1 MKLVCFCACL
11 CLFWGFALAGIPIDP
26 RIVELLQKAEEH
38 PEDASIVSIEQSIL
52 AILFASGLAWA
63 GLSIHSKHVGVHSC
77 NRYGSG
83 VAWARVHR
91 LGQKIMRLGFSWS
104 AASNVIC
111 VEGDGD
117 SASADFTIKLQ
128 NSSEYYGKQRRH
140 ELKYFS
146 LVVGI

>member
-1 MKLVCFCACL
+1 M
-11 CLFWGFALAGIPIDP
+11 AGIPIDP

-83 VAWARVHR
+83 VAWARAHR

-128 NSSEYYGKQRRH
+128 NSSEHYGKQRQH
-140 ELKYFS
+140 ELKYFHW
-146 LVVGI
+146 VVGI